1 VNAFVFMPEHVHL
14 LIWPTR
20 SDTAAE
26 DISTFLAA
34 VKRPVSRQVK
44 AALSSPAAGKSAA
57 RLLGRLTIRDRPGSN
72 AFRFWQEGPGYDR
85 NLDNEKS
92 VTACID
98 YIHNN
103 PLRRGLVELP
113 TAWKWSSARWYA
125 SDCQQIDPDLPKLDF
140 PRREL
145 YDPCV

>member
-1 VNAFVFMPEHVHL
+1 MPSSSWCEHVHL

-20 SDTAAE
+20 SDTTAE

-34 VKRPVSRQVK
+34 VKRPVSRRVK
-44 AALSSPAAGKSAA
+44 AALKDSESGKSSA
-57 RLLGRLTIRDRPGSN
+57 RLLKRLTIRNRPDTT

-92 VTACID
+92 VTACIE

-103 PLRRGLVELP
+103 PVLRKLVKLP
-113 TAWKWSSARWYA
+113 SDWKWSSARWYA
-125 SDCQQIDPDLPKLDF
+125 SDCQHIAPDLPTLQF
-140 PRREL
+140 PPREL
-145 YDPCV
+145 YDPCA